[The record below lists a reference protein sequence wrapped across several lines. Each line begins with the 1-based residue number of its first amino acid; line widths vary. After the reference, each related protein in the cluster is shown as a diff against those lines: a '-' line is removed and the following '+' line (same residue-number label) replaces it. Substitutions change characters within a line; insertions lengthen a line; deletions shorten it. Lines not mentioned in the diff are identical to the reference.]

1 MSEQPQDEG
10 QQERYG
16 SRFAQMFGFVTPED
30 RSKWEQARAQ
40 QKPSVNLAKK
50 GMKAGAD
57 SMMDFGQ
64 QNMRGTLD
72 AAHRVAAQQRFDEEH
87 DKITSRHRDPR
98 TRSIVESVDY
108 VHKDDRETIGT
119 ETEPDFE
126 M

>member
-1 MSEQPQDEG
+1 MSEQQQDEG

-30 RSKWEQARAQ
+30 RSRWEQARAQ
-40 QKPSVNLAKK
+40 EKPNVGLAKK
-50 GMKAGAD
+50 GMKSGAD

-87 DKITSRHRDPR
+87 NKITTRHRDPK
-98 TRSIVESVDY
+98 TQSIVESVDY
-108 VHKDDRETIGT
+108 EHKDDRETI

>member
-1 MSEQPQDEG
+1 MSEQQQDEG

-30 RSKWEQARAQ
+30 RSRWERARAQ
-40 QKPSVNLAKK
+40 EKPNVGLAKK
-50 GMKAGAD
+50 GMKSGAD

-87 DKITSRHRDPR
+87 NKITTRHRDPK
-98 TRSIVESVDY
+98 TQSIVESVDY
-108 VHKDDRETIGT
+108 EHKDDREMI

>member
-10 QQERYG
+10 QQEKYG
-16 SRFAQMFGFVTPED
+16 SRFAQMFGFVTAED
-30 RSKWEQARAQ
+30 RSRWEQARAQ
-40 QKPSVNLAKK
+40 EKPKVGLAKK
-50 GMKAGAD
+50 GMKSGAD

-87 DKITSRHRDPR
+87 NKITTRHRDPK
-98 TRSIVESVDY
+98 TQSIVESVDY
-108 VHKDDRETIGT
+108 EHKDDRETIGT
-119 ETEPDFE
+119 EPDFE